1 MTDNKSEKTEQ
12 IVSGHDN
19 LTIGGTSMTRIVLWL
34 GAITIVS
41 FLIGFGI
48 LALSG
53 EIPQSK
59 DQSISPFRHTAF
71 LSPNTTK
78 VPLDGAAYGD
88 ITLTLGAG
96 ELRIQGGA
104 PDDALME
111 ATVFSK
117 APEWQPELVQ
127 SINNS
132 RRSVVMT
139 DKGHKAKEWF
149 AVDSPNS
156 WMVLLNNRVPT
167 NLEVKVGAGDC
178 RLELE
183 GVTLESLNVHNGA
196 GDTTIDLGTNQGKRF
211 DAVIRIGIGDLT
223 LRVPRES
230 NTRIRAETGI
240 GDISS
245 KGFVQDGDIFVTEGF
260 NPAVAVN
267 EITLN
272 QGVGSI
278 SLETI

>member
-1 MTDNKSEKTEQ
+1 MTDSREKPELHL
-12 IVSGHDN
+12 SRHN
-19 LTIGGTSMTRIVLWL
+19 SLNFGGIRVTRIAMWL

-53 EIPQSK
+53 ELPPSK
-59 DQSISPFRHTAF
+59 DQCFSPFRHTAF
-71 LSPNTTK
+71 LSPSTMM
-78 VPLDGAAYGD
+78 VPLDGAASGD
-88 ITLTLGAG
+88 VTLTLGAG
-96 ELRIQGGA
+96 ELRVLGGA

-117 APEWQPELVQ
+117 APEWQPDLLE
-127 SINNS
+127 SANNS
-132 RRSVVMT
+132 RKSVVLT
-139 DKGHKAKEWF
+139 DKGHKGKEWF

-156 WMVLLNNRVPT
+156 WMVSLNDRIPT
-167 NLEVKVGAGDC
+167 NLNVNVGAGDC
-178 RLELE
+178 KLDLE
-183 GVTLESLNVHNGA
+183 GLTLESLTVNNGA
-196 GDTTIDLGTNQGKRF
+196 GDTTIDLGRNPGKRF

-223 LRVPRES
+223 LRVPKES
-230 NTRIRAETGI
+230 NTRIKAETGI
-240 GDISS
+240 GDISN
-245 KGFVQDGDIFVTEGF
+245 KGFVQDGDIFVTTGF